1 MLLHQRHERHAEE
14 QCTVSGSS
22 DLAFWWITFL
32 LAILNEKKIVD
43 ENLCTMS
50 FATFPNSS
58 VYQKHAK
65 NDQCRV
71 RTGDLFGVNE
81 TR

>member
-1 MLLHQRHERHAEE
+1 MPRNSVLCLAVPILL
-14 QCTVSGSS
+14 SGGLLSY
-22 DLAFWWITFL
+22 L

-50 FATFPNSS
+50 FATFPNFS